1 MEDRTLSR
9 IGIISDAV
17 SNLNDKHMNALFG
30 RRYGY
35 SDECYSNEGCGGWT
49 ANSAPPDYLGCK
61 TGTGAEPGTNCTYDD
76 TTCPYTAGG
85 PTCERTCISC
95 GCK

>member
-30 RRYGY
+30 SKRG
-35 SDECYSNEGCGGWT
+35 EGIFKIFPSPFYKFPE
-49 ANSAPPDYLGCK
+49 NLK
-61 TGTGAEPGTNCTYDD
+61 
-76 TTCPYTAGG
+76 
-85 PTCERTCISC
+85 
-95 GCK
+95 